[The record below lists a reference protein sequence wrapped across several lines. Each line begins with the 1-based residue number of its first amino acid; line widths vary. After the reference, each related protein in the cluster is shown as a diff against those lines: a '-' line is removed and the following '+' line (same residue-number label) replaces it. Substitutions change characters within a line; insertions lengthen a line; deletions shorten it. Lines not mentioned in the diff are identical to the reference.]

1 MNVSWVS
8 EPRYQREAKSKEN
21 QYRRLL
27 NRKYKSL
34 LLFLMLSIYIY
45 YFSWMIFLL
54 ESWATVFPSS
64 NLKWN
69 SKWILTFFNGF
80 DRNFLNYR
88 NGIFPFPVFI
98 AIRIFFSHWKIN
110 RRFKKKYFPHIF
122 SPFVYKKWRCETNT
136 ISLCIKQNT
145 ATIENQ
151 NIDSVLWIYLSIQ
164 LFTCTLFL
172 CGDKIKFQLC
182 RMPFTR
188 CAVRDNFELK

>member
-27 NRKYKSL
+27 NRKYKTL
-34 LLFLMLSIYIY
+34 LLFLMLLIYLY

-64 NLKWN
+64 NLNWN
-69 SKWILTFFNGF
+69 LKWILTFFNGF

-88 NGIFPFPVFI
+88 NGIFLFPVLI

-110 RRFKKKYFPHIF
+110 RRFFIKIVFVKF
-122 SPFVYKKWRCETNT
+122 SAPIY
-136 ISLCIKQNT
+136 
-145 ATIENQ
+145 IENEDTKQ
-151 NIDSVLWIYLSIQ
+151 TLLAYASSRILQPSRSKILILFYGFIYQFSSSHV
-164 LFTCTLFL
+164 FYFFAE
-172 CGDKIKFQLC
+172 IK
-182 RMPFTR
+182 
-188 CAVRDNFELK
+188 